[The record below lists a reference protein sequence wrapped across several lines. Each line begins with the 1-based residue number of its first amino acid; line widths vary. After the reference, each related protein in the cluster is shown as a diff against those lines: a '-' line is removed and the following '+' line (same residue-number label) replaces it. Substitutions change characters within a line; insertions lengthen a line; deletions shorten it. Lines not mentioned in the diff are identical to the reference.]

1 VRLTLGDLTY
11 EVSHVQ
17 AAIIE
22 EIAKLHELALQE
34 NFELAII
41 GHSREVLVDL
51 RVRRSRI
58 QLPGTEKLRRVP

>member
-1 VRLTLGDLTY
+1 VRLMLGDLTY

-22 EIAKLHELALQE
+22 EVAKLHELALNE
-34 NFELAII
+34 NFHLEVI

-58 QLPGTEKLRRVP
+58 QLPSTEKLRRVP